1 MDGKNTN
8 PDIKPE
14 TLRGLLLM
22 ALRFPLAAVSP
33 QHQNHIFT
41 KLVLLDKTIL
51 KGKISVSLSEDE
63 KLTLLVLTRR
73 GIARLLHTVSKSTIE
88 VGRSLSQSNL
98 QDSALVDAFVSLF
111 KRLDSYPSDEL
122 RTITLRCF
130 EILLRYF

>member
-1 MDGKNTN
+1 
-8 PDIKPE
+8 
-14 TLRGLLLM
+14 M

-51 KGKISVSLSEDE
+51 KGKISISLSEDE

-98 QDSALVDAFVSLF
+98 
-111 KRLDSYPSDEL
+111 
-122 RTITLRCF
+122 
-130 EILLRYF
+130 

>member
-1 MDGKNTN
+1 
-8 PDIKPE
+8 
-14 TLRGLLLM
+14 
-22 ALRFPLAAVSP
+22 
-33 QHQNHIFT
+33 
-41 KLVLLDKTIL
+41 LDKSIL

-98 QDSALVDAFVSLF
+98 QDSALVDTFVSLF